1 MWKWLGGCLVIV
13 VVVVAIGFWTGYRKL
28 SEFSGPNKP
37 ETVAIGAPASRVFA
51 SLANGDSLSTWM
63 SERLGVR
70 ASRHGMLVTGDTI
83 QMDTRLRFNIGKTS
97 NASRWVVSDVK
108 PDQMLS
114 LEMRADTSNRLVAQR
129 MYNLAA
135 KGDSTLITST
145 VSTPGLDS
153 MIAHRGDTIKASDAF
168 ISGATKLMISS
179 LRMQAHRELQ
189 LLKAHIEGHA
199 APPPP

>member
-13 VVVVAIGFWTGYRKL
+13 VVVIAIGVWTGYQKL
-28 SEFSGPNKP
+28 SQFSGPNKP
-37 ETVAIGAPASRVFA
+37 ETVAIAAPASRVFA
-51 SLANGDSLSTWM
+51 SIANGDSLSTWM
-63 SERLGVR
+63 SERMGVR
-70 ASRHGMLVTGDTI
+70 ASRHGMLATGDTI
-83 QMDTRLRFNIGKTS
+83 QMDAKLRFNIGKGGQA
-97 NASRWVVSDVK
+97 NRWVISDVK
-108 PDQMLS
+108 PDQMLA
-114 LEMRADTSNRLVAQR
+114 LEMRGDTSKRIVAQR
-129 MYNLAA
+129 LYSLAA

-168 ISGATKLMISS
+168 ISGATRLMMSS

-199 APPPP
+199 PPPPP